1 MAVPSPRPVSR
12 RAVLRGA
19 ATGAALLAATPAL
32 PLLAGCGTLGFG
44 TDDDPL
50 RALGASLRD
59 GPEGP
64 RLAAS
69 GLPGVSRPV
78 TDETSLLEALDLV
91 DDQVRADFAAGRT
104 VLGDGWLLA
113 DTEAIALVAY
123 ARS

>member
-1 MAVPSPRPVSR
+1 MAATSPRTVSR
-12 RAVLRGA
+12 RAVLRGT
-19 ATGAALLAATPAL
+19 ATGAVLLAATPAL
-32 PLLAGCGTLGFG
+32 PLLAGCGSLGFG
-44 TDDDPL
+44 TDTDPL
-50 RALGASLRD
+50 RTLGASLRD

-69 GLPGVSRPV
+69 GLPGVARPI
-78 TDETSLLEALDLV
+78 TDEATLFEVLDLV
-91 DDQVRADFAAGRT
+91 DDRVDADFAAGRT